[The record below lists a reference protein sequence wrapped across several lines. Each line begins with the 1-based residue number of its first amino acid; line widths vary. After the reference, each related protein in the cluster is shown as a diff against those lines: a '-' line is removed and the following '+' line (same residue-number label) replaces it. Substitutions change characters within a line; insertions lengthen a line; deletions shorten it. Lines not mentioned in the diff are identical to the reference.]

1 MQNFGYQIYLRL
13 RRGKNPC
20 SQMLEQSCKSF
31 SQKMMGTPPKGQ
43 IKQILRAV
51 KEFIKNSATQRG
63 RTGTTLTFSSEIA
76 YF

>member
-1 MQNFGYQIYLRL
+1 
-13 RRGKNPC
+13 
-20 SQMLEQSCKSF
+20 MLEQSCKSF

-43 IKQILRAV
+43 IKQILKAV